1 MSPGAAHALVRVAA
15 VIPAVLLVLFI
26 GLLWLLGLPCDRERH
41 RYVTDLSQQA
51 MKLVIALNGGSTP
64 LKAAQAGQPGSQG
77 TCRAAMRRSSGWRR
91 SGRS

>member
-1 MSPGAAHALVRVAA
+1 MAHARLSYQRAEELFTKA
-15 VIPAVLLVLFI
+15 SGDATPAPAPALRPDPRRR
-26 GLLWLLGLPCDRERH
+26 GRYRH
-41 RYVTDLSQQA
+41 VTDLSQQA